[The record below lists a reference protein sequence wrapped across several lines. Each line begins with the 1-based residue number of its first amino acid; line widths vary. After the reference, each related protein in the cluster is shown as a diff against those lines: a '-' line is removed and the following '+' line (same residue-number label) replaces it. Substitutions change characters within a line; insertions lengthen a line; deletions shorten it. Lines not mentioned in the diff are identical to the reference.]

1 MDALICNNCGARLE
15 VAPTTRFVTCANCDT
30 VLEIKRTDS
39 TRYTDVMGPAAQPA
53 AVAEQAAPPARK
65 SKPSRGMLDQA
76 DIALEEEL
84 NTIDREWHIERDRYL
99 MMSEFGGR
107 KIPSKR
113 RGVIAGIVLVGIAIG
128 LFFMFQSLQP
138 GLSREL
144 GPYISGIVLLFGVG
158 LGWLQYSKGLDY
170 ERAHAAYLARRN
182 GVIARYKR

>member
-15 VAPTTRFVTCANCDT
+15 VAPTTRFVTCAKCDT
-30 VLEIKRTDS
+30 VLEIKRTGS
-39 TRYTDVMGPAAQPA
+39 ARYTDVMGPAAQPT
-53 AVAEQAAPPARK
+53 AVVESIAPPARK
-65 SKPSRGMLDQA
+65 SKPLRGTLDQA

-84 NTIDREWHIERDRYL
+84 NQVDREWHLERDRYL
-99 MMSEFGGR
+99 MMSEFGGK
-107 KIPSKR
+107 KIPSKQ
-113 RGVIAGIVLVGIAIG
+113 RGLIAGIILAAIAVG
-128 LFFMFQSLQP
+128 LFFKFQSLQP

-182 GVIARYKR
+182 GVIAKYKR